1 MPSSSGMQPAYR
13 HYLYGLWGAGSDA
26 GHEALGKYC
35 NPGTGI
41 VNQQANGF
49 WELHLPL
56 S

>member
-26 GHEALGKYC
+26 GHKALGKYC
-35 NPGTGI
+35 NPDTGI